1 MGRHKKKQKDQA
13 AITTLTSDVSHILR
27 AINSNTLWKN
37 STGKLNKTNKQNTL
51 TKTNKKN
58 LMT

>member
-1 MGRHKKKQKDQA
+1 MTAEAEMGVGEALFSQ
-13 AITTLTSDVSHILR
+13 
-27 AINSNTLWKN
+27 
-37 STGKLNKTNKQNTL
+37 LNKTTNKQNTL